1 MRNLYVSEAAYNRS
15 DITYYTMVLT
25 VYKEGRAT
33 VNTHVISKLV
43 DDDTCPVVTK
53 LHSSQLDPDDSRRQI
68 LILKC
73 ARMYPHI
80 MCPLSLFLSF
90 TRARGGRGCAYPRTC
105 EYSVNYC
112 PYICLRASFR
122 YYRISPRQISPS
134 LHLFLCFFFSRYNT
148 YPRERLTFSRFCAR
162 DRAFNVITS
171 TSVDDDG
178 QRT

>member
-80 MCPLSLFLSF
+80 MCPLSLSFSLS
-90 TRARGGRGCAYPRTC
+90 
-105 EYSVNYC
+105 
-112 PYICLRASFR
+112 
-122 YYRISPRQISPS
+122 
-134 LHLFLCFFFSRYNT
+134 
-148 YPRERLTFSRFCAR
+148 RERAAAGDAHIRAPASTQSIIVRTFVCALLF
-162 DRAFNVITS
+162 ATTGSPPAKYLPLFIS
-171 TSVDDDG
+171 FSVSFSLG
-178 QRT
+178 TTRIRESV